1 MISLRMDP
9 DLEEELRLAAKAKG
23 VSKSKFLRML
33 LIERLQSDKDR
44 ERLSWELGKDLFG
57 KHGSGRSDLSRNR
70 KNILKEKIRGKAS
83 RH

>member
-57 KHGSGRSDLSRNR
+57 KHGSAGPIYPETGRIS
-70 KNILKEKIRGKAS
+70 
-83 RH
+83 